1 MLAALFGAFGWALGG
16 PQTASVFVFCALLAA
31 LAVYAYG
38 DRALL
43 GMLGARE
50 YALAE
55 DPLLRSTVDT
65 LAAKLD
71 VARPRL
77 YLIPDGYPRAL
88 AAGAAA
94 SSVVPE
100 YRLDPSVHTG
110 QFVIVTNAKRV
121 VLASGIELAGATPL
135 PPENAFVAASERS
148 PRLFTWRLKDDLP
161 VAAAVAAFRS
171 FSGEGYVIVGRSLA
185 EHQRRAASDV
195 WLAGAALAGWTAI
208 ASLWLF
214 NPSGGTGQKKPPF
227 RKAA

>member
-1 MLAALFGAFGWALGG
+1 MKDSGRRFWLIMMLSGALLVAYVFSATQLAARRQLDDALVN
-16 PQTASVFVFCALLAA
+16 QLDSA
-31 LAVYAYG
+31 
-38 DRALL
+38 RAQ
-43 GMLGARE
+43 
-50 YALAE
+50 
-55 DPLLRSTVDT
+55 
-65 LAAKLD
+65 
-71 VARPRL
+71 
-77 YLIPDGYPRAL
+77 L